1 MWNSLVGKKRSSVL
15 WVVSGPSGS
24 GKTTLCSKLLEK
36 GLGIVRSISC
46 TTRSVRKGEKN
57 HRDYIFIS
65 KETFLEK
72 IKNGDFLEW
81 KSVFGNLYGTP
92 KSPILKALKN
102 NKDVLLSID
111 VKGAMEVKKQFPR
124 RSVFIFVLPPN
135 EKELAK
141 RSQKRARESKAEIRR
156 RLVFVKSEL
165 SFAKKY
171 DYILV
176 NDDFSKAL
184 KNLKSII
191 IAKGLEND
199 LHTARKT
206 Y

>member
-1 MWNSLVGKKRSSVL
+1 M